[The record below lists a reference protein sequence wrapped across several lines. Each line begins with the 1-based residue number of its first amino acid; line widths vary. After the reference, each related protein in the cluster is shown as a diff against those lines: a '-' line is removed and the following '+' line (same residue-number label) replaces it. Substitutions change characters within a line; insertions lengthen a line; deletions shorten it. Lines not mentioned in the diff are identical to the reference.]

1 MRKIVSF
8 LLLFSILSL
17 LAFGNDV
24 VVENPPFSV
33 RNSKTLEI
41 DKIEISDSETMLYIT
56 AYNKPKNWIR
66 IDKGTYIRVNGEK
79 YLIKSAKGIELAKEV
94 YSDETGQMSFTLS
107 FPSIDKNT
115 QSIDFIE
122 SDCESCFKIWG
133 IELHEGELK
142 NKIEVPQEA
151 KDALL
156 IVNNAESLPEPKL
169 EKGEATLSGR
179 VLGYVPEMNAF
190 VDVYVNNPILGEQ
203 ERYFVKLSDD
213 GSFSVKVP
221 LICTMETNISLGELY
236 RRNILLTPKEESKLF
251 LDLQEK
257 CRAES
262 RNNRS
267 KKERE
272 PFVYN
277 TGANCYIN
285 NWLANNS
292 LSDMNGG
299 IRYNTFVLDIENMTS
314 AHEYKKYLHDKKE
327 TLLSEIRKLNVS
339 GSLKEF
345 LCLKATSGDENFL
358 FMGYYHLPNAY
369 TKKHKDDEE
378 YESERIRRT
387 FDYEYYSFIKDF
399 PLDNP
404 KMLYVSD
411 YQSIISGCENFNPSL
426 DSLYLKVR
434 RVFDY
439 PNIIDSLIS
448 ISDMPDEDIKYA
460 NYLKK
465 TAYENWN
472 TEQKDRFRQSYE
484 KYVDALLATNGL
496 NKTDLRFAN
505 ALKRK
510 LSASDPDV
518 EGIVNIQTNL
528 RYSIG
533 RSESYSDTIRNMAL
547 VYISLPGDDS
557 DLNEMGESWRKKYQD
572 QLSTVREWD
581 RIKRR
586 KQMLSEML
594 GFDSPLLFDL
604 MVSQCYANAF
614 ETQTPLTIAELNYIK
629 KEVSP
634 FFYNYLIEKNAE
646 IEAALLMAKKNQ
658 GYTVYSTPKVEDDV
672 LFYEIIKPFEG
683 KVVFVDFWGTW
694 CGPCRSAMKK
704 FEAAKKE
711 FKGKDVVFVYIADET
726 SPEEVWNNMIVLID
740 GEHYRLSISQFGY
753 LKRKFKFSGVPS
765 YLIIDKKGHQV
776 YERTGFEGAD
786 KLSKIINDELSK

>member
-1 MRKIVSF
+1 MKKTVSF

-156 IVNNAESLPEPKL
+156 MVDNTQSLPEPKF

-179 VLGYVPEMNAF
+179 VLGYVPEMNLS
-190 VDVYVNNPILGEQ
+190 VSVCLNDPVLGKQNCIQ
-203 ERYFVKLSDD
+203 EKIADD
-213 GSFSVKVP
+213 GSFALKLMLSHRTEVWIGV
-221 LICTMETNISLGELY
+221 GDLY
-236 RRNILLTPKEESKLF
+236 RRSIVMSPQKETMMF

-257 CRAES
+257 TKKES
-262 RNNRS
+262 RNRRDKTTNS
-267 KKERE
+267 A
-272 PFVYN
+272 FVYYV
-277 TGANCYIN
+277 GANAYIN
-285 NWLANNS
+285 NWLANNT
-292 LSDMNGG
+292 LSTLNGFINFSIMESDIADMKS
-299 IRYNTFVLDIENMTS
+299 VL
-314 AHEYKKYLHDKKE
+314 EYKKYVLDNKE
-327 TLLSEIRKLNVS
+327 ILLSEINKLDIS
-339 GSLKEF
+339 GELKEF
-345 LCLKATSGDENFL
+345 LTLRAEAEYTDLLLKSKYYIEMAHDNKYKKDKQTTCRILDAVQHG
-358 FMGYYHLPNAY
+358 GYYTFL
-369 TKKHKDDEE
+369 KD
-378 YESERIRRT
+378 T
-387 FDYEYYSFIKDF
+387 
-399 PLDNP
+399 PLNDS
-404 KMLYVSD
+404 KMLYSMKYMGLIKNFRLLDVSGD
-411 YQSIISGCENFNPSL
+411 TLGL
-426 DSLYLKVR
+426 R
-434 RVFDY
+434 
-439 PNIIDSLIS
+439 IS
-448 ISDMPDEDIKYA
+448 IGGITSDLIENVKQITNMSTEDIKTADYIKTTLMENWSDEIVA
-460 NYLKK
+460 QHK
-465 TAYENWN
+465 TAYKDYIYSLLQTGDLNEND
-472 TEQKDRFRQSYE
+472 QKLANMANQMI
-484 KYVDALLATNGL
+484 ALDSESLINIF
-496 NKTDLRFAN
+496 K
-505 ALKRK
+505 
-510 LSASDPDV
+510 
-518 EGIVNIQTNL
+518 IVINL
-528 RYSIG
+528 RYNIS
-533 RSESYSDTIRNMAL
+533 RSKEYSDWIKNITIVTPEYTPRDTVMDKMA
-547 VYISLPGDDS
+547 S
-557 DLNEMGESWRKKYQD
+557 DWNKKYTSQINIVM
-572 QLSTVREWD
+572 QRNKMIAKLNFLAEY
-581 RIKRR
+581 
-586 KQMLSEML
+586 L
-594 GFDSPLLFDL
+594 GSDSGIFFDL
-604 MVSQCYANAF
+604 FISQSYVEKLN
-614 ETQTPLTIAELNYIK
+614 TNIPLKKEELEYIK
-629 KEVSP
+629 AEVGADI
-634 FFYNYLIEKNAE
+634 YNYLNDKNNELQAR
-646 IEAALLMAKKNQ
+646 LDKAKNNND
-658 GYTVYSTPKVEDDV
+658 YTVYSTPEVEDDV
-672 LFYEIIKPFEG
+672 LFHEIIKPFEG